1 MTAVVEVRFKG
12 NRKEY
17 FAWGA
22 DQPPAVESPVIVEVE
37 RGQDLG
43 RVSAVGETAAAPSGL
58 GWKKFVS
65 TGGYTTVER
74 RL

>member
-17 FAWGA
+17 FAWGV
-22 DQPPAVESPVIVEVE
+22 DQPPAVESAVIVEVE

-43 RVSAVGETAAAPSGL
+43 RVSAVGEAA
-58 GWKKFVS
+58 S
-65 TGGYTTVER
+65 TKA
-74 RL
+74 